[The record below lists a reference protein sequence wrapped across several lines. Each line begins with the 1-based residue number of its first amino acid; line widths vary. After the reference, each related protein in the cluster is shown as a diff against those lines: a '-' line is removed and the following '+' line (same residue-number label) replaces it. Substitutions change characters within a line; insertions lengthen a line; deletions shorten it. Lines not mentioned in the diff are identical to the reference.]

1 MQSRVAMGVNPNY
14 PDILVWSIA
23 MAATA
28 LLLIENLKRAGIRIP
43 KKYENKSMLWK
54 FGRVRRYF
62 CLTLQFAVWGDIAE
76 FNELVMIK

>member
-1 MQSRVAMGVNPNY
+1 MGVNPNY

-28 LLLIENLKRAGIRIP
+28 LLSIANLKRAGIRIP
-43 KKYENKSMLWK
+43 KKCGNKRMLWK
-54 FGRVRRYF
+54 FGRVRRCF
-62 CLTLQFAVWGDIAE
+62 CLTLQFAVWEDIAE